1 MPSRKLYVT
10 HRDAFPQDCDW
21 MFDYMVLLISFVIA
35 EVVVV
40 SADHVGDVAD
50 CVVDDDDCVIANGV
64 V

>member
-1 MPSRKLYVT
+1 
-10 HRDAFPQDCDW
+10 

-64 V
+64 VQSLNILVLFVFTL

>member
-1 MPSRKLYVT
+1 
-10 HRDAFPQDCDW
+10 

-50 CVVDDDDCVIANGV
+50 CVVNDDDCVIANGV